1 MKGGFAVK
9 ITSSYAVEIKKQ
21 KMLDNTIKIY
31 REAVSFLIGCF
42 NKEWSA
48 IQVIDKTKPNSIL
61 LKSWYTQLNTM
72 WRSMILTS
80 SFISSQ
86 VTCVEPQFKQR

>member
-21 KMLDNTIKIY
+21 KMFDNTIKIY

-42 NKEWSA
+42 NKEWDSRGCQISKEFCREVNSYYK
-48 IQVIDKTKPNSIL
+48 IQH
-61 LKSWYTQLNTM
+61 
-72 WRSMILTS
+72 
-80 SFISSQ
+80 
-86 VTCVEPQFKQR
+86 C